1 MWLLHNL
8 TLDDYLRYN
17 EVIGYSG
24 ATIPPTSYSD
34 IIRHKYEN
42 ELTLAQQ
49 ATFVVALIHANSQL
63 VGRVSLTN
71 DEPIPLLTLDSIN
84 TNALDP
90 DVHDLLKEALSYIN
104 AGLIVANEGDETA
117 RASLSDTHAINVYGA
132 DVAEFMMENAG
143 LVQALAFGGIGS
155 GMLFS
160 PDSSWGVG
168 V

>member
-1 MWLLHNL
+1 LSSTDHHQPIGI
-8 TLDDYLRYN
+8 DAN
-17 EVIGYSG
+17 EEHVSMNYAEFEWIE
-24 ATIPPTSYSD
+24 IPAG
-34 IIRHKYEN
+34 E
-42 ELTLAQQ
+42 
-49 ATFVVALIHANSQL
+49 FIHANSQL

-71 DEPIPLLTLDSIN
+71 DEPIPLLTLDNIN
-84 TNALDP
+84 TNALDA

-132 DVAEFMMENAG
+132 DVAEVMMENAG
-143 LVQALAFGGIGS
+143 LVHGLAFGGIGS

>member
-1 MWLLHNL
+1 
-8 TLDDYLRYN
+8 
-17 EVIGYSG
+17 
-24 ATIPPTSYSD
+24 
-34 IIRHKYEN
+34 
-42 ELTLAQQ
+42 
-49 ATFVVALIHANSQL
+49 L